1 MKANQ
6 SAVSNIFL
14 LLLFA
19 LSSVIVEGNRDF
31 YKILN
36 VKKSA
41 NTNEVKKAYRKLAKE
56 LHPDKNKDDP
66 NASEKFSD
74 LSAAYEVLSD
84 ADKRKLYDRCGEEC
98 VKKEG
103 MMDGGMDPFASFFG
117 DYGFNFGGQEQRN
130 EIQKGANIVIFIPVT
145 LEEIYSGNFVE
156 VENIICDVSVVL

>member
-1 MKANQ
+1 MNQ
-6 SAVSNIFL
+6 LILSYTVLINFIL
-14 LLLFA
+14 LLI
-19 LSSVIVEGNRDF
+19 LSCDLSLAERDF

-41 NTNEVKKAYRKLAKE
+41 TTNEVKKAYRKLAKE

-84 ADKRKLYDRCGEEC
+84 EDKRKLYDRCGEEC

-103 MMDGGMDPFASFFG
+103 MMDGGELTATS
-117 DYGFNFGGQEQRN
+117 
-130 EIQKGANIVIFIPVT
+130 A
-145 LEEIYSGNFVE
+145 
-156 VENIICDVSVVL
+156 